1 MCIILYGSLSLA
13 DKTATSCACTSV
25 AAGKKKQRLP
35 DKAAP
40 AAAGSDPADE
50 PTAPARAGI
59 EAADGLLL
67 DAQKEANDEA
77 WASGRTLVLGA
88 ARYAIVRNP
97 PSVQRLEIYGRAFA
111 GVPVVPRASLLFAEE
126 GACVWRWERRRE
138 GAADWEA
145 IDGADAR
152 LYTPSADDIG
162 AHLRVRC
169 RAARCEP
176 GAEIVQGDEAVSEA
190 TGPIGPCPQLERPW
204 LPSAASKPATALR
217 VVTYNILAD
226 QYAATERAKKVLF
239 AHCPA
244 EHLDPARRR
253 PHVLGQLSCLGA
265 DILCLQ
271 EVDASMYDNVLAPGL
286 ESEFAGSYLN
296 KDGAVR
302 EGEALFWRAD
312 RLRPIAR
319 RELSLR
325 RAFAQTEGGALDAR
339 VRAYLER
346 RPALRHALSKVGTVA
361 QLVALETRDDRLP
374 PATLIVVNTHLFYH
388 SNAPH
393 IRTLHTWAIM
403 RVRRRRRRRGQNWRV
418 MVGVFK

>member
-1 MCIILYGSLSLA
+1 MYGSLSLA

-253 PHVLGQLSCLGA
+253 PHVLGQLSSLGA

-271 EVDASMYDNVLAPGL
+271 EVDASMYDSVLAPGL
-286 ESEFAGSYLN
+286 ESEFAGAYLS

-302 EGEALFWRAD
+302 EGEALFWRAG
-312 RLRPIAR
+312 RLRPGAR

-325 RAFAQTEGGALDAR
+325 RAFAEAGGGALDAR
-339 VRAYLER
+339 VRAYLDR
-346 RPALRHALSKVGTVA
+346 RPALRRALSKVGTVA
-361 QLVALETRDDRLP
+361 QLVALETRDERLP

-388 SNAPH
+388 ANAPH

-403 RVRRRRRRRGQNWRV
+403 RVRRRRRRGRHCRV
-418 MVGVFK
+418 AIGVL